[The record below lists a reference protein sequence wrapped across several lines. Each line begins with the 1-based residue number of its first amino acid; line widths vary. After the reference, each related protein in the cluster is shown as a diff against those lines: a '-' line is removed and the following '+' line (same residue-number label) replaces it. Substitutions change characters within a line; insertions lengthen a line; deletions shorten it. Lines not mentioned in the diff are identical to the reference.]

1 MLGEK
6 KPIDRGI
13 KRSYVG
19 GLGVNNRNDCGLF
32 FLCAKA
38 VRVAARQG
46 ERKIRKRQEYY
57 QCLIRASSWVQVQS
71 DGRPRR
77 RRREEI

>member
-13 KRSYVG
+13 KRFYVG

-46 ERKIRKRQEYY
+46 DRKIRTRREYY
-57 QCLIRASSWVQVQS
+57 QCLSRASKNESWVQVH
-71 DGRPRR
+71 GRPRR
-77 RRREEI
+77 RRRG